1 MKQKKF
7 YAFFGFEKLK
17 KIAFHSLGISI
28 SLVFSLLL
36 NSKGQKKKKK
46 KQFTLL
52 RGFYCEIFCSSTIGF
67 SCCSNFAELGQSF
80 FLKIDYNYKIDCI

>member
-36 NSKGQKKKKK
+36 NSKGQNKKNPN
-46 KQFTLL
+46 Q
-52 RGFYCEIFCSSTIGF
+52 
-67 SCCSNFAELGQSF
+67 SNPS
-80 FLKIDYNYKIDCI
+80 KISGTPQTP